1 MGLAEATHAMEKSSE
16 LTASLCYMKKRF
28 DWEIQLLGSTI
39 VVQVIEV
46 QSEVAHS
53 DMGNKRVVYP
63 SLPHLLYT
71 QSAANK
77 LQEI

>member
-1 MGLAEATHAMEKSSE
+1 MPWKNLDNWRHRCATSGK
-16 LTASLCYMKKRF
+16 KKRF

-53 DMGNKRVVYP
+53 DMGNNRVVDP